1 VKGHENVKATLLE
14 YLAAW
19 MPIRLEMIRLDLD
32 VQGPK
37 DPTVYMAAD
46 NLPQNDPAMY
56 PCVVVTSTSTVGM
69 TRRQATAS
77 GEIAVFDVD
86 YDVTIVVAVENSEY
100 SDDVTVT
107 AERDRLML
115 AARECVILPARLND
129 TTWILQ
135 TPMPTEDTGA
145 AAQTLR
151 GNPLA
156 AGTINVRIRATE
168 TLMPTT
174 VLAALVGADVTV
186 TAVDADENLP
196 E

>member
-1 VKGHENVKATLLE
+1 MNGHENVKAALLD
-14 YLAAW
+14 YLETW
-19 MPIRLEMIRLDLD
+19 MPIRLEMIRLALE
-32 VQGPK
+32 VEGPA
-37 DPTVYMAAD
+37 DPTAYIAAD

-69 TRRQATAS
+69 TRRQASAA
-77 GEIAVFDVD
+77 GEVAVFDVD
-86 YDVTIVVAVENSEY
+86 YDVTIVVAVENSEFA
-100 SDDVTVT
+100 DDVTVT

-115 AARECVILPARLND
+115 AARECVIMPARLND
-129 TTWILQ
+129 STWILQ

-156 AGTINVRIRATE
+156 AGTISVRIRSTE

-174 VLAALVGADVTV
+174 ALAALIGADVTV
-186 TAVDADENLP
+186 TAVDADEALP